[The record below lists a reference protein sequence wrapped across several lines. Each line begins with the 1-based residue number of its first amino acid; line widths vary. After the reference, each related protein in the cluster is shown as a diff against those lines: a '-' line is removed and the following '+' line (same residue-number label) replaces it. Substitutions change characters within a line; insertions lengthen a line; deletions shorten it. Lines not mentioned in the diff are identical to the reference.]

1 MNIGGGIQRFMK
13 LNLVGWS
20 ACGVKMQ
27 KHLNSHKNIAQVQ
40 IHMCRTGTCV
50 SRMHKEPPK
59 AKGKITEKLYS
70 QPVHPVYDTVWEL

>member
-1 MNIGGGIQRFMK
+1 MENLELMGKCAERCMNVGGGIQRFMK

-40 IHMCRTGTCV
+40 IHMWGTGTCV
-50 SRMHKEPPK
+50 SSP
-59 AKGKITEKLYS
+59 
-70 QPVHPVYDTVWEL
+70 